1 MFERKLLNLVWI
13 YLNVQVLE
21 PIFWREAGVAL
32 GKKQCTVVYTAVLLA
47 PGLVAIHFAFLQ
59 CFHCTLGLGD
69 YFKRLS
75 GLLWRDSIGAFSAHL
90 GSGMGLR
97 CNQQELSDQLVVFHH
112 KSVSLGN

>member
-1 MFERKLLNLVWI
+1 MFRFLSQSFGERLDSIGLWSC
-13 YLNVQVLE
+13 
-21 PIFWREAGVAL
+21 P

-47 PGLVAIHFAFLQ
+47 PGLAAIHFAFLQ
-59 CFHCTLGLGD
+59 CFHCTLGLGN

-75 GLLWRDSIGAFSAHL
+75 GFLWCDSIGAFSAHL

-97 CNQQELSDQLVVFHH
+97 CDQQKLSDQLVVFDH

>member
-1 MFERKLLNLVWI
+1 MVS
-13 YLNVQVLE
+13 
-21 PIFWREAGVAL
+21 GVAL

-97 CNQQELSDQLVVFHH
+97 CDQQELSDQLVVFHH
-112 KSVSLGN
+112 KSVSLGS